1 MGTTSR
7 GYPYPEL
14 TDDVRPYEDIQA
26 LAASVN
32 TDVGTLEGKHCGRI
46 VQTVTQSLADNT
58 INYISFSGTDVL
70 DYGNA
75 HNPASNNT
83 RVTPTKA
90 GIYRFKGS
98 VSFGAMTTATN
109 QFSECWFRKNGTTDL
124 APAGRSPG
132 INLTHEQSTD
142 VLVAM
147 NGTTD
152 YMELA
157 ARQDSAG
164 SAATQTSIQYSSV
177 MEWEWIRPL

>member
-7 GYPYPEL
+7 GYPYPEV
-14 TDDVRPYEDIQA
+14 TDDVRPHEDIQA

-46 VQTVTQSLADNT
+46 VQTVTQALADNT
-58 INYISFSGTDVL
+58 LNMVIFSGADVM

-90 GIYRFKGS
+90 GVYRFHGN
-98 VSFGAMTTATN
+98 VAIGAMTTPV
-109 QFSECWFRKNGTTDL
+109 FSEAYFRKNGTTAL
-124 APAGRSPG
+124 EGGARSAGAAT
-132 INLTHEQSTD
+132 THSQDCSA
-142 VLVAM
+142 LVAM

-152 YMELA
+152 YIELA
-157 ARQDSAG
+157 TRQDSAG
-164 SAATQTSIQYSSV
+164 AGSTQVSLQYTSV
-177 MEWEWIRPL
+177 LEWEWVRPL

>member
-7 GYPYPEL
+7 GYPYPEV
-14 TDDVRPYEDIQA
+14 TDDVRPHEDIQA

-46 VQTVTQSLADNT
+46 VQNALQNLNDNT
-58 INYISFSGTDVL
+58 VNMIIFAGADDF
-70 DYGNA
+70 DYGSA

-90 GIYRFKGS
+90 GIYRFVGTVFFS
-98 VSFGAMTTATN
+98 DLASGVSFDVN
-109 QFSECWFRKNGTTDL
+109 FRKNGTTAI
-124 APAGRSPG
+124 APGGRLIGSAQVTSVACQC
-132 INLTHEQSTD
+132 LQ
-142 VLVAM
+142 AM
-147 NGTTD
+147 NGSTD

-164 SAATQTSIQYSSV
+164 ADSTQVSSQFTSV